1 MKGLILKDLL
11 NLKGNVKFILLFI
24 IMFGF
29 MSSLG
34 DGNVNNFIGVII
46 VLCTT
51 MIVSTFSYDDLNKW
65 DSYVLTMPINRND
78 IVLSK
83 YLTMLIF
90 SFIGVLVS
98 LIVSVTIGYFKNT
111 LILNETL
118 LINALIL
125 SISVCFGSLILPLIY
140 KFGTERARL
149 LMILCFLVP
158 TLALLVFKSILEN
171 ISSPISIEIILNTL
185 VYSLPFVAILL
196 FVISYFISSKSIVKR
211 SIKYTIYISVFKY
224 LNKILS
230 SLFW

>member
-11 NLKGNVKFILLFI
+11 NLKGNIKFILLFI

-90 SFIGVLVS
+90 GFIGVLVS

-196 FVISYFISSKSIVKR
+196 FVISYFISSK
-211 SIKYTIYISVFKY
+211 IYSKKEV
-224 LNKILS
+224 
-230 SLFW
+230 

>member
-11 NLKGNVKFILLFI
+11 NLKGNIKFILLFI

-196 FVISYFISSKSIVKR
+196 FVISYFISS
-211 SIKYTIYISVFKY
+211 IS
-224 LNKILS
+224 S
-230 SLFW
+230 

>member
-11 NLKGNVKFILLFI
+11 NLKGNIKFILLFI

-196 FVISYFISSKSIVKR
+196 FVISYFISSK
-211 SIKYTIYISVFKY
+211 IYS
-224 LNKILS
+224 
-230 SLFW
+230 

>member
-11 NLKGNVKFILLFI
+11 NLKGNIKFILLFI

-185 VYSLPFVAILL
+185 VYSLPFIAILL
-196 FVISYFISSKSIVKR
+196 FVISYFISSK
-211 SIKYTIYISVFKY
+211 IYSKKEV
-224 LNKILS
+224 
-230 SLFW
+230 

>member
-140 KFGTERARL
+140 KFGAERARL

-196 FVISYFISSKSIVKR
+196 FVISYFISSK
-211 SIKYTIYISVFKY
+211 IYSKKEV
-224 LNKILS
+224 
-230 SLFW
+230 

>member
-196 FVISYFISSKSIVKR
+196 FVISYFISSK
-211 SIKYTIYISVFKY
+211 IYSKKEV
-224 LNKILS
+224 
-230 SLFW
+230 

>member
-11 NLKGNVKFILLFI
+11 NLKGNIKFILLFI

-185 VYSLPFVAILL
+185 VYSLPFVAIFL
-196 FVISYFISSKSIVKR
+196 FVISYFISSK
-211 SIKYTIYISVFKY
+211 IYSKKEV
-224 LNKILS
+224 
-230 SLFW
+230 

>member
-1 MKGLILKDLL
+1 
-11 NLKGNVKFILLFI
+11 NVKFILLFI

-90 SFIGVLVS
+90 SFTGVLVS

-149 LMILCFLVP
+149 SIILCFLVP

-196 FVISYFISSKSIVKR
+196 FVISYFISSK
-211 SIKYTIYISVFKY
+211 IYSKKEV
-224 LNKILS
+224 
-230 SLFW
+230 

>member
-11 NLKGNVKFILLFI
+11 NLKGNIKFILLFI

-90 SFIGVLVS
+90 SFIGVLIS

-196 FVISYFISSKSIVKR
+196 FVISYFISSK
-211 SIKYTIYISVFKY
+211 IYSK
-224 LNKILS
+224 KE
-230 SLFW
+230 

>member
-11 NLKGNVKFILLFI
+11 NLKGNIKFILLFI

-65 DSYVLTMPINRND
+65 DSYVLTMPISRND

-185 VYSLPFVAILL
+185 VYSLPFVAIDR
-196 FVISYFISSKSIVKR
+196 KSV
-211 SIKYTIYISVFKY
+211 V
-224 LNKILS
+224 
-230 SLFW
+230 

>member
-11 NLKGNVKFILLFI
+11 NLKGNIKFILLFI

-98 LIVSVTIGYFKNT
+98 LIVSVTIGYCKNT

-196 FVISYFISSKSIVKR
+196 FVISYFISSK
-211 SIKYTIYISVFKY
+211 IYSKKEV
-224 LNKILS
+224 
-230 SLFW
+230 

>member
-196 FVISYFISSKSIVKR
+196 FVISYFISSK
-211 SIKYTIYISVFKY
+211 IYS
-224 LNKILS
+224 
-230 SLFW
+230 

>member
-90 SFIGVLVS
+90 SFTGVLVS

-149 LMILCFLVP
+149 SIILCFLVP

-196 FVISYFISSKSIVKR
+196 FVISYFI
-211 SIKYTIYISVFKY
+211 Y
-224 LNKILS
+224 LAFLPI
-230 SLFW
+230 

>member
-11 NLKGNVKFILLFI
+11 NLKGNIKFILLFI

-185 VYSLPFVAILL
+185 VYSLPFVAIFL
-196 FVISYFISSKSIVKR
+196 
-211 SIKYTIYISVFKY
+211 
-224 LNKILS
+224 
-230 SLFW
+230 

>member
-11 NLKGNVKFILLFI
+11 NLKGNIKFILLFI

-196 FVISYFISSKSIVKR
+196 FVISYFISSK
-211 SIKYTIYISVFKY
+211 IYRKKEV
-224 LNKILS
+224 
-230 SLFW
+230 

>member
-90 SFIGVLVS
+90 SFTGVLVS

-196 FVISYFISSKSIVKR
+196 FVISYFISSK
-211 SIKYTIYISVFKY
+211 IYSKKEV
-224 LNKILS
+224 
-230 SLFW
+230 

>member
-34 DGNVNNFIGVII
+34 DGNINNFIGVII

-196 FVISYFISSKSIVKR
+196 FVISYF
-211 SIKYTIYISVFKY
+211 
-224 LNKILS
+224 
-230 SLFW
+230 

>member
-11 NLKGNVKFILLFI
+11 NLKGNIKFILLFI

-118 LINALIL
+118 IL

-196 FVISYFISSKSIVKR
+196 FVISYFISSK
-211 SIKYTIYISVFKY
+211 IYSKKEV
-224 LNKILS
+224 
-230 SLFW
+230 

>member
-90 SFIGVLVS
+90 SFTGVLVS

-149 LMILCFLVP
+149 LIILCFLVP

-196 FVISYFISSKSIVKR
+196 FVISYFISSKI
-211 SIKYTIYISVFKY
+211 
-224 LNKILS
+224 
-230 SLFW
+230 

>member
-11 NLKGNVKFILLFI
+11 NLKGNIKFILLFI

-196 FVISYFISSKSIVKR
+196 FVISYFISSK
-211 SIKYTIYISVFKY
+211 IYR
-224 LNKILS
+224 
-230 SLFW
+230 

>member
-171 ISSPISIEIILNTL
+171 ISSPISIETILNTL

-196 FVISYFISSKSIVKR
+196 FVISYFI
-211 SIKYTIYISVFKY
+211 
-224 LNKILS
+224 
-230 SLFW
+230 

>member
-11 NLKGNVKFILLFI
+11 NLKGNIKFILLFI

-196 FVISYFISSKSIVKR
+196 FVISYFIL
-211 SIKYTIYISVFKY
+211 IKN
-224 LNKILS
+224 L
-230 SLFW
+230 

>member
-11 NLKGNVKFILLFI
+11 NLKGNIKFILLFI

-196 FVISYFISSKSIVKR
+196 FVCSFSYS
-211 SIKYTIYISVFKY
+211 
-224 LNKILS
+224 
-230 SLFW
+230 

>member
-196 FVISYFISSKSIVKR
+196 FVISYFISSK
-211 SIKYTIYISVFKY
+211 IYGKKEV
-224 LNKILS
+224 
-230 SLFW
+230 

>member
-34 DGNVNNFIGVII
+34 DGNINNFIGVII

-171 ISSPISIEIILNTL
+171 ISSPISIEIILNAL

-196 FVISYFISSKSIVKR
+196 FVISYFISSK
-211 SIKYTIYISVFKY
+211 IYSKKEV
-224 LNKILS
+224 
-230 SLFW
+230 

>member
-11 NLKGNVKFILLFI
+11 NLKGNIKFILLFI

-111 LILNETL
+111 IILNETL

-196 FVISYFISSKSIVKR
+196 FVISYFISSK
-211 SIKYTIYISVFKY
+211 IYSKKEV
-224 LNKILS
+224 
-230 SLFW
+230 

>member
-11 NLKGNVKFILLFI
+11 NLKGNIKFILLFI

-140 KFGTERARL
+140 KFGIERARL

-196 FVISYFISSKSIVKR
+196 FVISYFISSK
-211 SIKYTIYISVFKY
+211 
-224 LNKILS
+224 
-230 SLFW
+230 

>member
-11 NLKGNVKFILLFI
+11 NLKGNIKFILLFI

-140 KFGTERARL
+140 KFGIERARL

-196 FVISYFISSKSIVKR
+196 FVISYFISSK
-211 SIKYTIYISVFKY
+211 IYS
-224 LNKILS
+224 
-230 SLFW
+230 

>member
-65 DSYVLTMPINRND
+65 DSYVLTMPIKRND

-98 LIVSVTIGYFKNT
+98 LIVSVIIGYFKNT
-111 LILNETL
+111 LVLNETL

-125 SISVCFGSLILPLIY
+125 SVSVCFGSLILPLVY

-171 ISSPISIEIILNTL
+171 ISSPISIEIIFNTL
-185 VYSLPFVAILL
+185 AYSLPFIATFL
-196 FVISYFISSKSIVKR
+196 FVVSYFISSK
-211 SIKYTIYISVFKY
+211 IYSKKEV
-224 LNKILS
+224 
-230 SLFW
+230 

>member
-34 DGNVNNFIGVII
+34 DGNINNFIGVII

-185 VYSLPFVAILL
+185 VYSLPLVAQ
-196 FVISYFISSKSIVKR
+196 FIK
-211 SIKYTIYISVFKY
+211 
-224 LNKILS
+224 
-230 SLFW
+230 

>member
-11 NLKGNVKFILLFI
+11 NLKGNIKFILLFI

-196 FVISYFISSKSIVKR
+196 FVISYFISSK
-211 SIKYTIYISVFKY
+211 IY
-224 LNKILS
+224 
-230 SLFW
+230 

>member
-11 NLKGNVKFILLFI
+11 NLKGNIKFILLFI

-158 TLALLVFKSILEN
+158 TLALLVFKSILDN

-196 FVISYFISSKSIVKR
+196 FVISYFISSK
-211 SIKYTIYISVFKY
+211 IYSKKEV
-224 LNKILS
+224 
-230 SLFW
+230 

>member
-11 NLKGNVKFILLFI
+11 NLKGNIKFILLFI

-185 VYSLPFVAILL
+185 VYSLI
-196 FVISYFISSKSIVKR
+196 
-211 SIKYTIYISVFKY
+211 YTR
-224 LNKILS
+224 
-230 SLFW
+230 

>member
-11 NLKGNVKFILLFI
+11 NLKGNIKFILLFI

-125 SISVCFGSLILPLIY
+125 SISVGFGSLILPLIY

-196 FVISYFISSKSIVKR
+196 FVISYFISSK
-211 SIKYTIYISVFKY
+211 IYSKKEV
-224 LNKILS
+224 
-230 SLFW
+230 

>member
-11 NLKGNVKFILLFI
+11 NLKGNIKFILLFI

-34 DGNVNNFIGVII
+34 DGNDNNFIGVII

-196 FVISYFISSKSIVKR
+196 FVISYFISSK
-211 SIKYTIYISVFKY
+211 IYSKKEV
-224 LNKILS
+224 
-230 SLFW
+230 

>member
-34 DGNVNNFIGVII
+34 DGNINNFIGVII

-196 FVISYFISSKSIVKR
+196 FVISYFISSK
-211 SIKYTIYISVFKY
+211 IYSKKEV
-224 LNKILS
+224 
-230 SLFW
+230 

>member
-11 NLKGNVKFILLFI
+11 NLKGNIKFILLFI

-65 DSYVLTMPINRND
+65 DSYVLTMPISRND

-196 FVISYFISSKSIVKR
+196 FVISYFISSKI
-211 SIKYTIYISVFKY
+211 
-224 LNKILS
+224 
-230 SLFW
+230 

>member
-11 NLKGNVKFILLFI
+11 NLKGNIKFILLFI

-51 MIVSTFSYDDLNKW
+51 MIVSTFSYDDLNKL

-196 FVISYFISSKSIVKR
+196 FVISYFISSK
-211 SIKYTIYISVFKY
+211 IYSKKEV
-224 LNKILS
+224 
-230 SLFW
+230 

>member
-90 SFIGVLVS
+90 SFTGVLVS

-149 LMILCFLVP
+149 SIILCFLVP

-196 FVISYFISSKSIVKR
+196 FVISYFISSKI
-211 SIKYTIYISVFKY
+211 
-224 LNKILS
+224 
-230 SLFW
+230 